1 MATANNQKIAASIAG
16 LVAALLAVFAHAD
29 VVRTIDGAR
38 LTGTINKITPKA
50 IVLKTSYAGTLTV
63 AMDQVATVNTDAALT
78 TQLTDKTTLTGV
90 TVIDDEKTI
99 RIASDSLTSTASLGQ
114 LQAAW
119 LPNAEPPLESLF
131 DPRHWVY
138 SIGADLAGKSG
149 NSDET
154 TTNLLVDMRLLSKL
168 DELRF
173 YGSYQTAQQDGTDT
187 SDETVAG
194 ASYTAFMY
202 DPWGWYVRG
211 ELEKDKFEDID
222 LRTTLAAGLTWRPI
236 NSDTRTLRLWLGLG
250 YRNEDYDNGIESSSS
265 ATLDSGISHHWL
277 LKPWLVLDNS
287 LSYAPALDDFGSYLL
302 IHDTAFEMPVGAGR
316 WSLRLG
322 LHNDYNSRPA
332 PGRDELDTT
341 YYSRLLLRFE

>member
-1 MATANNQKIAASIAG
+1 MAASIGASIAASI
-16 LVAALLAVFAHAD
+16 VALLGALFTVNAHAD
-29 VVRTIDGAR
+29 VVTTIDGAR
-38 LTGTINKITPKA
+38 LIGTINKITPK
-50 IVLKTSYAGTLTV
+50 IIELKTTYAGTLTV

-78 TQLTDKTTLTGV
+78 TQLTDKTTLTGI
-90 TVIDDEKTI
+90 TVIDENKTI
-99 RIASDSLTSTASLGQ
+99 RVAGDSLTSTANLDN

-131 DPRHWVY
+131 DPRHWIYLV
-138 SIGADLAGKSG
+138 GADIAGKSG
-149 NSDET
+149 NSDEM
-154 TTNLLVDMRLLSKL
+154 TTNLLLDMRLVSKL

-187 SDETVAG
+187 SDETIAG

-202 DPWGWYVRG
+202 DPWGWYVRS

-236 NSDTRTLRLWLGLG
+236 NTTERTLRFWLGLG
-250 YRNEDYDNGIESSSS
+250 YRNESFDNNIDSNSSV
-265 ATLDSGISHHWL
+265 TTDSGVSHHWL
-277 LKPWLVLDNS
+277 LKPWLTLDNS
-287 LSYAPALDDFGSYLL
+287 VSYAPAIDDFGSYLL
-302 IHDTAFEMPVGAGR
+302 THDSAFEMPVGASR

-322 LHNDYNSRPA
+322 LHNDYNSEPA

-341 YYSRLLLRFE
+341 YYSRLLLRFD

>member
-1 MATANNQKIAASIAG
+1 MATAYNRRIAASISV
-16 LVAALLAVFAHAD
+16 LVGAMLTVIAHAD
-29 VVRTIDGAR
+29 VVTTIDGAR
-38 LTGTINKITPKA
+38 LTGTITKITPKA
-50 IVLKTSYAGTLTV
+50 IELKTNYAGTLAV

-78 TQLTDKTTLTGV
+78 TQLTDKTTLTGI
-90 TVIDDEKTI
+90 TVIDDQKTI
-99 RIASDSLTSTASLGQ
+99 HVASDSLTSTASLDQ

-138 SIGADLAGKSG
+138 LIGADLAGKSG
-149 NSDET
+149 NSDEM
-154 TTNLLVDMRLLSKL
+154 TTNVLVDMRLVSKL

-187 SDETVAG
+187 SDETIAG
-194 ASYTAFMY
+194 ASYTAFMH
-202 DPWGWYVRG
+202 DPWGWYIRG

-250 YRNEDYDNGIESSSS
+250 YRNEEYDSGIESNSS
-265 ATLDSGISHHWL
+265 ATLDSGISNHWL

-287 LSYAPALDDFGSYLL
+287 LTYAPAMDDFGSYLL
-302 IHDTAFEMPVGAGR
+302 THDSAFEMPVGASR

-322 LHNDYNSRPA
+322 LHNDYNSQPA

-341 YYSRLLLRFE
+341 YYSRLLLRFQ